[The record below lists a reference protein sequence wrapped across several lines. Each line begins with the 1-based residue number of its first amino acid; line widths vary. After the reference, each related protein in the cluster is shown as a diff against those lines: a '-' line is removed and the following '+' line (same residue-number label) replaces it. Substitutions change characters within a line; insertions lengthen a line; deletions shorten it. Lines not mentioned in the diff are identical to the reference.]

1 MTSMG
6 AHDDPAQDG
15 ANSAGPTPPDA
26 SPATDRLDLPE
37 EVFLLSLR
45 EDGRFGVASVQY
57 ALGGAILAELAL
69 RRRVAV
75 AGSKRKRRVTLL
87 NAAPTGVP
95 LHDECLGRVRDS
107 RRPRPPSHWVAS
119 FGATKKATSRIGER
133 LRERG
138 VLRIERR
145 RILLVFPSTRYRQL
159 DAGPRREVLLRLGAI
174 VLGKQSD
181 AGRRTLTLLALANS
195 VRLLRFAF
203 GRKAMHPHRADVK
216 RLVKDDPFGK
226 AVREAVA
233 AAHAAASASAT
244 VTTTTS

>member
-1 MTSMG
+1 MG
-6 AHDDPAQDG
+6 AHDDPAPDG
-15 ANSAGPTPPDA
+15 ANPAGPTPPDA

-45 EDGRFGVASVQY
+45 DDGRFGVASVQY

-69 RRRVAV
+69 RGRVALTE
-75 AGSKRKRRVTLL
+75 SKRKRRVTLL

-119 FGATKKATSRIGER
+119 FGATKKATSRVGER

-138 VLRIERR
+138 VLSIERR
-145 RILLVFPSTRYRQL
+145 RILLVFPCTRYRQL
-159 DAGPRREVLLRLGAI
+159 DAGPRRDVLLRLGAV

-181 AGRRTLTLLALANS
+181 AGRRTLTLLALAHS

-203 GRKAMHPHRADVK
+203 GRKAMSPHRADVK

-233 AAHAAASASAT
+233 AAHAAVSASAT
-244 VTTTTS
+244 IPTTTSS